1 MGERR
6 MSKEDV
12 GEGKRPIRPPELN
25 VFGGSEQVGS
35 VYGVSGGGIRCPSSR
50 W

>member
-25 VFGGSEQVGS
+25 VKF
-35 VYGVSGGGIRCPSSR
+35 SR
-50 W
+50 RG